1 MLRAR
6 PTRAARCDSAP
17 RWRQERQMQKNLQSG
32 RGGGGDKKKKGEQG
46 GTAGGSA
53 PCLQQSPVGRSGA
66 GLAERLPA
74 VTQQLGRAFRIP
86 GSSINM
92 NNA

>member
-1 MLRAR
+1 
-6 PTRAARCDSAP
+6 
-17 RWRQERQMQKNLQSG
+17 MQKKLAK
-32 RGGGGDKKKKGEQG
+32 RGGGDGDKKKKRKRG

-53 PCLQQSPVGRSGA
+53 PCPQQSPVGRSGA